1 MDPLPRS
8 RRRSP
13 HSVSVAELLCRYDTA
28 PPAIPL
34 PRPPSD
40 AAEPVPVSA
49 LLRREG
55 RARRALDR
63 PLVPRGHSR
72 PEPAPAEAP
81 LHGTRKATAAAGALF
96 VVGAVFG
103 AGVLEEALLR
113 PDAGT
118 EAADGGAGG
127 GSAAIGSGAGGE
139 RGAGP
144 GVALASTSGLLPAAD
159 QAPVTGAD
167 IGAAALLPGLAVPGA
182 GTVTAPAAV
191 GAGPAA
197 PGAAAPG
204 VAAAGAGTGAPAP
217 GAGAPGPIDPA
228 APGPAGPGPGPGPA
242 DPGPAGPGA
251 GPADPGPPPVTVE
264 VPDLG
269 TPPVTV
275 PGVALP
281 PTPLG
286 PVGTPS
292 ITLTE
297 AAAVTPD
304 LTVALDE
311 DGLAVGSTDTVVV
324 SPDAALGA
332 LDAGP
337 VGLTG
342 TDATVGD
349 LRVEGAELLRV
360 GPEPEV
366 TVPAVTLTPT
376 SLETPDL
383 RLGETVVEVPDL
395 AVPELSTPEVPV
407 VETVTDLLGV
417 SGGGDTE
424 DGAGAESVEEGSGD
438 GDSGD
443 GGSPLALV
451 EDVPLVGGLLG

>member
-8 RRRSP
+8 RHRSP
-13 HSVSVAELLCRYDTA
+13 HAVSVAELLCRYDTT
-28 PPAIPL
+28 PAIPR
-34 PRPPSD
+34 PRPASD
-40 AAEPVPVSA
+40 PTEPIPVSA

-72 PEPAPAEAP
+72 PDPAPAEPP
-81 LHGTRKATAAAGALF
+81 LYGARKAAAGAGALF

-113 PDAGT
+113 PDSGA
-118 EAADGGAGG
+118 EAGG
-127 GSAAIGSGAGGE
+127 GVAGAGSTGIGTGADEQRGTGSGVTLASAAE
-139 RGAGP
+139 
-144 GVALASTSGLLPAAD
+144 LLPVAAD
-159 QAPVTGAD
+159 RSPITGAD
-167 IGAAALLPGLAVPGA
+167 IGAAALLPGLTVPGPGTPEGPAPVAAGSGAPGLAAPGA
-182 GTVTAPAAV
+182 G
-191 GAGPAA
+191 A

-204 VAAAGAGTGAPAP
+204 AAVPGAGDPDPASPGAAGPAP
-217 GAGAPGPIDPA
+217 GPGS
-228 APGPAGPGPGPGPA
+228 AGPGTGPA
-242 DPGPAGPGA
+242 AGP
-251 GPADPGPPPVTVE
+251 PQVTVE

-269 TPPVTV
+269 TPPVEA
-275 PGVALP
+275 PGIALP

-286 PVGTPS
+286 PVATPPV
-292 ITLTE
+292 TLTR

-304 LTVALDE
+304 LTVALDD
-311 DGLAVGSTDTVVV
+311 DGLAVSSTDTVVV
-324 SPDAALGA
+324 SPDATLGA

-349 LRVEGAELLRV
+349 LRVEGGELLRV
-360 GPEPEV
+360 GPEPDV

-376 SLETPDL
+376 TLETPDV

-395 AVPELSTPEVPV
+395 ALPELSTPEVPV
-407 VETVTDLLGV
+407 VETVTGLLG
-417 SGGGDTE
+417 
-424 DGAGAESVEEGSGD
+424 GSGD
-438 GDSGD
+438 GDSRSGDSGSGHTEGGDSAD